1 MAGLKHWVW
10 LGEAHI
16 RSASRL
22 ALLQHFGTPEN
33 IYFAAAEDLLQVEGI
48 SAGEA
53 RCLQN
58 KDLSEADRIL
68 GQCKEKNIRLLTVQD
83 ASYPARLK
91 NIYDPPCLLY
101 IRGEMPEI
109 DDGVSVAVVGTRD
122 CTPYGERAA
131 EKIAFGLAEGGVT
144 VVSGLAKGIDAAA
157 MRGALRAGGHPVA
170 VLGGGVD
177 VVYPRENRFLY
188 EDVATRGALISEYP
202 PGTEPKAE
210 HFPIR
215 NRIIAGLSLATLV
228 VEAPRKSGALITAH
242 EALEQGRDVFAVPGA
257 IDAPCSVGC
266 NELIREGASL
276 VSSAQDILREYAAAY
291 PLAISLQGSTK
302 EEKIIGT
309 AEEERRPQS
318 ATAALPTLTLSKNDF
333 SDDQILVLKT
343 LREEESL
350 QVDDI
355 VDLTEL
361 TVRRVLSA
369 LTWLSVEGYTAEE
382 AGKRFRRTVH
392 IKE

>member
-16 RSASRL
+16 RSVSRL

-33 IYFAAAEDLLQVEGI
+33 IYFAAAEDLLQVEGV

-318 ATAALPTLTLSKNDF
+318 ATAALPTLTLSENDF

>member
-16 RSASRL
+16 RSVSRL

-33 IYFAAAEDLLQVEGI
+33 IYFAAAEDLLQVEGV

-266 NELIREGASL
+266 NDLIREGASL

>member
-16 RSASRL
+16 RSVSRL

-33 IYFAAAEDLLQVEGI
+33 IYFAAAEDLLQVEGV

>member
-16 RSASRL
+16 RSVSRL

-266 NELIREGASL
+266 NDLIREGASL

>member
-10 LGEAHI
+10 LSEAGI
-16 RSASRL
+16 RTVSRL

-266 NELIREGASL
+266 NDLIREGASL

-318 ATAALPTLTLSKNDF
+318 ATAALPTLTLSENDF

>member
-16 RSASRL
+16 RSTSRL

-266 NELIREGASL
+266 NDLIREGASL

-309 AEEERRPQS
+309 VEEERRPQS

>member
-16 RSASRL
+16 RSVSRL

-33 IYFAAAEDLLQVEGI
+33 IYFAAAEDLLQVEGV

-266 NELIREGASL
+266 NDLIREGASL

-318 ATAALPTLTLSKNDF
+318 ATAALPTLTLSENDF